1 MSQVNTRIQHKHDT
15 EAHWASATNFKPLEG
30 EIIFYDKETVDSEG
44 NQSIIYGYGMKIGD
58 GTNLLSELP
67 FIYYGLNDINTAL
80 EAILSLQ
87 NEYLPEDEQQ

>member
-1 MSQVNTRIQHKHDT
+1 MPQINTRIQHKHDT
-15 EAHWASATNFKPLEG
+15 EAHWALATNFKPLEG
-30 EIIFYDKETVDSEG
+30 EIVFYDKEIVDSEG

-58 GTNLLSELP
+58 GAKLLQDLP

-87 NEYLPEDEQQ
+87 SEYLPEDE